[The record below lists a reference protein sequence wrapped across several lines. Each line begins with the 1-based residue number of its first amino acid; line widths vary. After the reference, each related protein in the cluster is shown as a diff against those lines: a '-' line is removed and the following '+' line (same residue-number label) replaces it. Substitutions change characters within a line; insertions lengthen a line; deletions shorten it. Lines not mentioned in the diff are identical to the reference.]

1 MALLG
6 LYTVL
11 SSAFQFYAL
20 RNFPLRQFFTRDK
33 RESNQTGKNAHPQLL
48 PLDTLRGVTELLLE
62 FFPREKASQIDPLS
76 LQLE

>member
-20 RNFPLRQFFTRDK
+20 RNFPSDNFSLGIN
-33 RESNQTGKNAHPQLL
+33 ESNQTGKNAYPALL
-48 PLDTLRGVTELLLE
+48 ETLRGVIELLLE
-62 FFPREKASQIDPLS
+62 FFPREKASQIDPS
-76 LQLE
+76 AYSWSNI